1 VTVSDIIIWTFVE
14 FFLSLPQNYM
24 PMQPKIKKCLYLI
37 NLLERKGAMTLK
49 EINECYQYSSIYE
62 GDNILPRT
70 FLRYK
75 DFIEVNFPCYIEYN
89 ARTGKYELH
98 RHKALYGEDDSLF
111 DYLLS
116 AYHIEG
122 MTELALKH
130 REKIVLTDAPTGV
143 ENVQIILEAIDK
155 KRGIECDY
163 YSFNKK
169 SIKQQKLIPYFLR
182 TWENRWYLVAE
193 PDNHHHGQ
201 SVFALERMDNI
212 RLTEEKMLPSKN
224 ITAEEY
230 FEGCFG
236 VNHSDDQK
244 PERILIKVYSTQVEY
259 IKALPLHES
268 QKEIEATDEW
278 SIFEYRLVPC
288 YNFYQQLLWHR
299 EKLEVLE
306 PQNVRD
312 EIKNSIKKMLEH
324 YT

>member
-1 VTVSDIIIWTFVE
+1 M
-14 FFLSLPQNYM
+14 LML
-24 PMQPKIKKCLYLI
+24 PKIRKCLYLI

-49 EINECYQYSSIYE
+49 EINDSYQYSSLYE
-62 GDNILPRT
+62 GDDILPRT

-89 ARTGKYELH
+89 NRTGKYELH
-98 RHKALYGEDDSLF
+98 RHKNLYGEDDSLF

-122 MTELALKH
+122 MSELALKH
-130 REKIVLTDAPTGV
+130 RDKIILTEAPTGV
-143 ENVQIILEAIDK
+143 ENVQTILEAIDK

-169 SIKQQKLIPYFLR
+169 SVKQQKLIPYFLR

-212 RLTEEKMLPSKN
+212 RLTEEKMIPSKN
-224 ITAEEY
+224 ITADEY
-230 FEGCFG
+230 FDGSFG

-244 PERILIKVYSTQVEY
+244 PERILIKVYNTQVEY
-259 IKALPLHES
+259 VKALPIHES

-278 SIFEYRLVPC
+278 SIFEYRIIPC
-288 YNFYQQLLWHR
+288 FNFYQQLLWHR
-299 EKLEVLE
+299 EKIEILE
-306 PQNVRD
+306 PQSVRD
-312 EIKNSIKKMLEH
+312 EMKKIVEDIQKL
-324 YT
+324 YN

>member
-1 VTVSDIIIWTFVE
+1 MSK
-14 FFLSLPQNYM
+14 L
-24 PMQPKIKKCLYLI
+24 KKCLYLI
-37 NLLERKGAMTLK
+37 NLLERKGALTLK
-49 EINECYQYSSIYE
+49 EINDCYEYSSLYE
-62 GDNILPRT
+62 GDEILPRT
-70 FLRYK
+70 FARYK
-75 DFIEVNFPCYIEYN
+75 DFISETFPCYIDFN
-89 ARTGKYELH
+89 QRTGKYELH
-98 RHKALYGEDDSLF
+98 RHKALYGEDDSLY

-130 REKIVLTDAPTGV
+130 RDKIILTEAPTGV

-163 YSFNKK
+163 YSYNKK
-169 SIKQQKLIPYFLR
+169 SVKH
-182 TWENRWYLVAE
+182 WYLVAE

-212 RLTEEKMLPSKN
+212 RLTEEKMLPSKK
-224 ITAEEY
+224 ITADEY
-230 FEGCFG
+230 FDGSFG

-259 IKALPLHES
+259 IRALPIHES
-268 QKEIEATDEW
+268 QKEIETTGEW

-299 EKLEVLE
+299 EKIELLE
-306 PQNVRD
+306 PMYVRD
-312 EIKNSIKKMLEH
+312 EMKKVIETMIAK
-324 YT
+324 YK

>member
-1 VTVSDIIIWTFVE
+1 
-14 FFLSLPQNYM
+14 M
-24 PMQPKIKKCLYLI
+24 PMISKIRKCLYLI

-49 EINECYQYSSIYE
+49 EINESYQYSSIYE
-62 GDNILPRT
+62 GGDILPRT

-75 DFIEVNFPCYIEYN
+75 DFIEENFPCYIEFN

-98 RHKALYGEDDSLF
+98 RHKGLYGEDDSLF

-130 REKIVLTDAPTGV
+130 RDKIMLTEAPTGV

-155 KRGIECDY
+155 KKGIECDY

-169 SIKQQKLIPYFLR
+169 TVKHQLLIPYFLR
-182 TWENRWYLVAE
+182 TWEQRWYLVAE

-212 RLTEEKMLPSKN
+212 RLKKEEMLPSKK
-224 ITAEEY
+224 ITADE
-230 FEGCFG
+230 FFDGSFG

-244 PERILIKVYSTQVEY
+244 PERILIKVYNTQVEY
-259 IKALPLHES
+259 VRALPIHES
-268 QKEIEATDEW
+268 QKEIETTDEW

-288 YNFYQQLLWHR
+288 FNFYQQLLWHR
-299 EKLEVLE
+299 ERLEVLE
-306 PQNVRD
+306 PLYIR
-312 EIKNSIKKMLEH
+312 EEMKKTIEKMLDC
-324 YT
+324 YSTQW

>member
-143 ENVQIILEAIDK
+143 ENVQIILEAIDN

-201 SVFALERMDNI
+201 SVFALERMDSI

-230 FEGCFG
+230 FEGSFG

-324 YT
+324 YA